1 MQPLLERLLLLVR
14 MLPDRTVLGIC
25 RCGPLGTVRK
35 GPGTVGS
42 LGGLALY
49 TLFFFPL
56 GLFGQLL
63 LLLPLIGLAIPFCEE
78 GERRLG
84 KRDPGEIVLDE
95 VVAVPLCFLG
105 LSGAIHATGM
115 VWLYML
121 LGFGFF
127 RLYDILKP
135 FGINRLQRY
144 TGGLGVVLDDLGAAV
159 ATNATLV
166 LFLFAFR
173 VGGWG

>member
-1 MQPLLERLLLLVR
+1 MQPLLERLLLFVR

-25 RCGPLGTVRK
+25 RCGPLGTVRRA
-35 GPGTVGS
+35 PGTVGS

-49 TLFFFPL
+49 TIFFFPL
-56 GLFGQLL
+56 GLIGQLL
-63 LLLPLIGLAIPFCEE
+63 LLLLLIGLAIPFCEE

-95 VVAVPLCFLG
+95 AVAMPLCFLG
-105 LSGAIHATGM
+105 LSEALLATGM
-115 VWLYML
+115 VWFFML
-121 LGFGFF
+121 LGFALF

-144 TGGLGVVLDDLGAAV
+144 PGGLGVVLDDLAAAV
-159 ATNATLV
+159 ATHVTLV

-173 VGGWG
+173 FGGWA